1 MEQIDIMIYP
11 WVHATSAARSAPSWT
26 ERKGNTE
33 RGQDAP
39 LESIWRIQVKA
50 VNEGSRE
57 TDYEAEGNFIF
68 LFLYEMEELEH
79 LYVIYFRAE

>member
-1 MEQIDIMIYP
+1 
-11 WVHATSAARSAPSWT
+11 
-26 ERKGNTE
+26 
-33 RGQDAP
+33 
-39 LESIWRIQVKA
+39 